1 MFNYACGYVGE
12 KLTTLIFGN
21 VVVESQLLAAQVRIY
36 GKDMRSYYM
45 RPNPYVDISVPLDT
59 LREKIDFGQAEAMA
73 ERTFDSVKAQLDEAY
88 PGGSKQA
95 QYELAAWLKGA
106 EN

>member
-1 MFNYACGYVGE
+1 ME
-12 KLTTLIFGN
+12 EKKLTTLIFGN
-21 VVVESQLLAAQVRIY
+21 VVVESQLLGAQVRIY

-45 RPNPYVDISVPLDT
+45 RPSPYVDISVPLDT
-59 LREKIDFGQAEAMA
+59 LREKIDFDQAEAMA
-73 ERTFDSVKAQLDEAY
+73 ERIFDSVKGELDETY

-95 QYELAAWLKGA
+95 VLELAAWLKGA